1 MCFHS
6 NNLIATINFQET
18 SGNIFFFFEKKG
30 AAARN
35 SLCGE
40 EKNTL
45 DWNEEK
51 VSWGIILFLHAS
63 IAMYGLKSLS
73 EVSWIFFS
81 FLSFFF
87 VFKFFM
93 RMENFLL
100 CFWNWNFC
108 WEHFRSPEGNLALRS
123 FRSHE
128 NLIWKGWKITI
139 IALMIYSKH
148 FCYCLLGNC
157 LFLYEHFTRLGMKFL
172 WKMEFSANN

>member
-1 MCFHS
+1 MWRRKEYIR
-6 NNLIATINFQET
+6 L
-18 SGNIFFFFEKKG
+18 K
-30 AAARN
+30 RR
-35 SLCGE
+35 
-40 EKNTL
+40 
-45 DWNEEK
+45 
-51 VSWGIILFLHAS
+51 
-63 IAMYGLKSLS
+63 KSLLGYYI
-73 EVSWIFFS
+73 VSACFYCYVWFKIPIGS
-81 FLSFFF
+81 FMNFLLLLKFFF